1 MLHEHK
7 VQLFYDSARH
17 CYEAIMGEY
26 WHHADPEA
34 AAAGHPRS
42 RACQILEERVV
53 ALCGIERGH
62 RVLDWGSGIGG
73 PTAHMARV
81 TGASFVGVCNNER
94 LNEQARQR
102 ASQLGLSDQIAFKT
116 LGDTEYKNLP
126 FEDASFDGATFMESV
141 CHVPD
146 KGALFKE
153 LFRILKPGGRLGGMD
168 WIQRPFGEYQTEEQ
182 IMKFIGPINEH
193 VAMPALGTVEEYAAL
208 MEAAGFRVAVAKD
221 LVPNAKCWGV
231 VQDNENPEW
240 LGYDGPDAQM
250 FRDGEEALV
259 AARNAGVFSIGM
271 WVGVKPK

>member
-34 AAAGHPRS
+34 AAAGHPRF

-73 PTAHMARV
+73 PTAHMAKV
-81 TGASFVGVCNNER
+81 TGASFVGVCNNDR
-94 LNEQARQR
+94 LTQQARQR
-102 ASQLGLSDQIAFKT
+102 AAALGLSGQVTFQT

-126 FEDASFDGATFMESV
+126 FDDASFDGATFMESV

-153 LFRILKPGGRLGGMD
+153 LFRILKPGCRLGGMD
-168 WIQRPFGEYQTEEQ
+168 WIQRAFGEYQTEEQ
-182 IMKFIGPINEH
+182 IMKFIGPVNEH
-193 VAMPALGTVEEYAAL
+193 VAMPALGSVQDYATL

-221 LVPNAKCWGV
+221 LVPDAKCWGV
-231 VQDNENPEW
+231 VQDNENPQW
-240 LGYDGPDAQM
+240 LGYDGPDAKM
-250 FRDGEEALV
+250 FRDGEDALV